1 MFSLDNSCRYWLYN
15 KPVDMRKSFNGL
27 SGIVTNAMCERL
39 RSGDVFI
46 FTNASRNMMKM
57 LRQEEG
63 GLVLYSL
70 RLDMGRMRIPM
81 AEGEDVISTGM
92 AYENVIGMVKSAID
106 SPYVRRMRLLAK
118 RL

>member
-1 MFSLDNSCRYWLYN
+1 MFSLDGTYRYWLYS

-46 FTNASRNMMKM
+46 FVNASRNMMKM

-63 GLVLYSL
+63 GLVLYAI
-70 RLDMGRMRIPM
+70 RLDMGRMRVPS
-81 AEGEDVISTGM
+81 AGSEEVISTNM
-92 AYENVIGMVKSAID
+92 AYENVIGMVESALD
-106 SPYVRRMRLLAK
+106 SPYVRRMKLLSKA
-118 RL
+118 L

>member
-1 MFSLDNSCRYWLYN
+1 MFSLDNTCRYWLYN

-46 FTNASRNMMKM
+46 FANASRNMMKM

-63 GLVLYSL
+63 GLVLYAI
-70 RLDMGRMRIPM
+70 RLDMGRMRIPS
-81 AEGEDVISTGM
+81 AGSEDVVSTNLV
-92 AYENVIGMVKSAID
+92 YESVIGMVKTALD
-106 SPYVRRMRLLAK
+106 SPYVRRMKMMAK
-118 RL
+118 CL